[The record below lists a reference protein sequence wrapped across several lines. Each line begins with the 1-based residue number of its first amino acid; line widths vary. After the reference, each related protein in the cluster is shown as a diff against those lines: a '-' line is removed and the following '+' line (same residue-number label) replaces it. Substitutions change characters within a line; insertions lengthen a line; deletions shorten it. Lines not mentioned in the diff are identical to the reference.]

1 MIHYTKTIMNDDTI
15 LQKLHA
21 FYKNNR
27 TPHTIFYGSV
37 LSNKNEVMLK
47 FLKKIYPTEKLLT
60 ENVMFVNCAHG
71 KGIRFIRDEIR
82 FFAKTNVQPR
92 VQFKSVVLLNADHLT
107 TDAQSALRRCI
118 EQFSNHTR
126 FFIVV
131 ENKNRLLTPI
141 LSRFCLIHIPD
152 TKEKKTDSQY
162 SIEKIN
168 CYLEKYKD
176 RTKSFTYAQIA
187 KTCTDL
193 YAQAFSTNDIVQW
206 LQKQSSWSDLE
217 KANVGFYYTKI
228 RSEFRSEKLLMLVI
242 LCCICNYPDVDINT
256 ICFM

>member
-1 MIHYTKTIMNDDTI
+1 MNDQLI
-15 LQKLHA
+15 LQKLHS

-37 LSNKNEVMLK
+37 LSNKTEVMIA
-47 FLKKIYPTEKLLT
+47 FLKKIYPTEKLLN
-60 ENVMFVNCAHG
+60 ENAMFVNCAHG

-152 TKEKKTDSQY
+152 TKKNENDGNN
-162 SIEKIN
+162 IERIRA
-168 CYLEKYKD
+168 YLEPYEDNNMKEISYTD
-176 RTKSFTYAQIA
+176 IA
-187 KTCTDL
+187 NTCNTL
-193 YAQAFSTNDIVQW
+193 YGEAFCTNDIIQW
-206 LQKQSSWSDLE
+206 FQQQDAWSELD
-217 KANVGFYYTKI
+217 KANVSFYYTKI
-228 RSEFRSEKLLMLVI
+228 RSEFRSEKLLMLVV
-242 LCCICNYPDVDINT
+242 LCCICKFPDVNINE

>member
-1 MIHYTKTIMNDDTI
+1 MNDQVI
-15 LQKLHA
+15 LQKLHS

-37 LSNKNEVMLK
+37 LSNKTEVMIA
-47 FLKKIYPTEKLLT
+47 FLKKIYPTEKLLN
-60 ENVMFVNCAHG
+60 ENAMFVNCAHG

-152 TKEKKTDSQY
+152 TKKNENDENN
-162 SIEKIN
+162 IDRIRP
-168 CYLEKYKD
+168 YLEQYKENLKNVSSSD
-176 RTKSFTYAQIA
+176 IA
-187 KTCTDL
+187 KTCATL
-193 YAQAFSTNDIVQW
+193 YDEALCTGDIIQW
-206 LQKQSSWSDLE
+206 LHQHDTWSELD
-217 KANVGFYYTKI
+217 KANISFYYTKI

-242 LCCICNYPDVDINT
+242 LCCICKFPDIN
-256 ICFM
+256 INEMCFM